1 MLMLSVGAAPR
12 PDWTKYVIFPNGG
25 EYEVESRSPEA
36 FVVRAKRTDDELKT
50 LALWI
55 DLGVPFV
62 GGYCECNTW
71 TDVQKRRYL
80 WFQNKRVYF
89 AWQELNDIRREKGL
103 APVPIDGYVPGIDK
117 VFCNFCCGR
126 SYTQ

>member
-1 MLMLSVGAAPR
+1 MVNFSHGCDQVPFQQPRTFGAIRSLYWQMLAKGHPDANGRPR
-12 PDWTKYVIFPNGG
+12 
-25 EYEVESRSPEA
+25 
-36 FVVRAKRTDDELKT
+36 VRLADDELKT

-89 AWQELNDIRREKGL
+89 AGQELNDIRREKGL
-103 APVPIDGYVPGIDK
+103 GPVPLDGYVPGIDCPDK
-117 VFCNFCCGR
+117 MKNWFD
-126 SYTQ
+126 